1 MTGFKRFRAVVM
13 MCAALGWWGI
23 WFPELA
29 VWADAVCVVEE
40 EHSQNAVQQGEKVV
54 ECDTVREI
62 CEGLRQA
69 DKGQIKVKS
78 RLLQLIEQYLQKK

>member
-40 EHSQNAVQQGEKVV
+40 ECSEGTMQQGKE
-54 ECDTVREI
+54 VREI
-62 CEGLRQA
+62 CNGLLKA
-69 DKGQIKVKS
+69 DKDQIQVKS
-78 RLLQLIEQYLQKK
+78 RLLQLVEQYLKKK

>member
-1 MTGFKRFRAVVM
+1 MTGFKQFRAVLL

-40 EHSQNAVQQGEKVV
+40 ESSGDTVQQAEKVV
-54 ECDTVREI
+54 EYDTVREI
-62 CEGLRQA
+62 YHGLRQA
-69 DKGQIKVKS
+69 DKTQIQVKS
-78 RLLQLIEQYLQKK
+78 RLLQMIEQYLQKK

>member
-1 MTGFKRFRAVVM
+1 MTGFKRFRAVIM

-29 VWADAVCVVEE
+29 VWADTVCVVEE
-40 EHSQNAVQQGEKVV
+40 EYSENTVQQREKMI
-54 ECDTVREI
+54 EYDAAWEI
-62 CEGLRQA
+62 IEGLKQA
-69 DKGQIKVKS
+69 DREQIQVKS